1 VIEKDGKA
9 FAFMK
14 QHCTINHDFDTE
26 MRGKE
31 IFVGVI

>member
-1 VIEKDGKA
+1 VIEKYGKA

-14 QHCTINHDFDTE
+14 QRYSINHDLYTE